1 MRFAS
6 LRMRRV
12 KPAAA
17 DFMIVGALVRRP
29 VRAGVLLTNEGR
41 LSAISSW
48 LSISIV
54 GGCGRKVATVDPSS
68 VVVTLK
74 TILPL
79 EALYGI
85 VMSLVKSSITMF
97 YYNIFGTKKSFKI
110 SVIVVMIIVW
120 LWAIS
125 VVLETLLLCRP
136 LAYNWDTSI
145 DGECGE
151 RNATFVV
158 AGTLNL
164 VTDLMVMVLPLPHIW
179 KLKLNLAKKLALTA
193 VFCMGLLVSVISIVR
208 LMALMAIDFNDI
220 TYTLPMGVLWTV
232 LEPQLA
238 IVCANM
244 PVLKPILSRMFPRLF
259 GSTNQK
265 SYGVSDPQA
274 FERLDERG
282 YSLGKVSRNPLDT
295 HVSGGDEES
304 RNSDQQRLRDHAQ
317 QPSGINVVQN
327 FDVQY
332 TTN

>member
-1 MRFAS
+1 
-6 LRMRRV
+6 
-12 KPAAA
+12 
-17 DFMIVGALVRRP
+17 
-29 VRAGVLLTNEGR
+29 
-41 LSAISSW
+41 
-48 LSISIV
+48 
-54 GGCGRKVATVDPSS
+54 
-68 VVVTLK
+68 
-74 TILPL
+74 
-79 EALYGI
+79 
-85 VMSLVKSSITMF
+85 MF
-97 YYNIFGTKKSFKI
+97 YYNIFSTKKSFII

-136 LAYNWDTSI
+136 LAYNWDTST

-164 VTDLMVMVLPLPHIW
+164 VTNLMVMVLPLPHIW

-295 HVSGGDEES
+295 HVSGGERQPAMPFSNTFTYLPSHLNNEQRAVGCAWDDKLTEYAVQLFSPVVSHRQAEAPEP
-304 RNSDQQRLRDHAQ
+304 RRVIFGRQQR
-317 QPSGINVVQN
+317 
-327 FDVQY
+327 
-332 TTN
+332 

>member
-1 MRFAS
+1 
-6 LRMRRV
+6 
-12 KPAAA
+12 
-17 DFMIVGALVRRP
+17 MI
-29 VRAGVLLTNEGR
+29 
-41 LSAISSW
+41 S
-48 LSISIV
+48 
-54 GGCGRKVATVDPSS
+54 
-68 VVVTLK
+68 
-74 TILPL
+74 
-79 EALYGI
+79 
-85 VMSLVKSSITMF
+85 
-97 YYNIFGTKKSFKI
+97 
-110 SVIVVMIIVW
+110 
-120 LWAIS
+120 
-125 VVLETLLLCRP
+125 
-136 LAYNWDTSI
+136 
-145 DGECGE
+145 
-151 RNATFVV
+151 
-158 AGTLNL
+158 
-164 VTDLMVMVLPLPHIW
+164 
-179 KLKLNLAKKLALTA
+179 
-193 VFCMGLLVSVISIVR
+193 VSVISIVR

-295 HVSGGDEES
+295 HVSGGGGLKERYTTTLRSIDEES